1 MDIGILEIKRQF
13 CPLNTR
19 RRKAPTEKGCI
30 ENEVASKLFG
40 ILGNRPCQISVP
52 PKDMIGFVLFFICEC
67 PENEWK
73 ELKCPYSLFTTKQV
87 APSQRNTID
96 EFAIL
101 GEDVALVAYSL
112 MRWYGSVEVF
122 NVLRSEW
129 TFNLAKSC
137 LESKG
142 TFSRLM
148 ID

>member
-1 MDIGILEIKRQF
+1 MDIGILEMKRKF

-19 RRKAPTEKGCI
+19 RWKAPTENGCI

-40 ILGNRPCQISVP
+40 IWGDNPSLISIP
-52 PKDMIGFVLFFICEC
+52 PEDMIGFVLFFICEC
-67 PENEWK
+67 PENERK

-87 APSQRNTID
+87 APSQRNAIK

-101 GEDVALVAYSL
+101 REDVSLVALSL

-122 NVLRSEW
+122 NVLRSKW
-129 TFNLAKSC
+129 TFNLDKSC
-137 LESKG
+137 LIHKG
-142 TFSRLM
+142 TFSRLI

>member
-1 MDIGILEIKRQF
+1 
-13 CPLNTR
+13 
-19 RRKAPTEKGCI
+19 
-30 ENEVASKLFG
+30 
-40 ILGNRPCQISVP
+40 
-52 PKDMIGFVLFFICEC
+52 MIGFVLFFICEC

-87 APSQRNTID
+87 ASSQRNAID

-129 TFNLAKSC
+129 TFNLDKSC